1 MSREWWAEI
10 SISESPIEF
19 LIGDLGKKKKKTF
32 VLTMYLMSIPKS
44 HETLKYKFHCQAL
57 QYKLQL
63 PLFFVKAPLP
73 FLS

>member
-10 SISESPIEF
+10 SISESQIEF
-19 LIGDLGKKKKKTF
+19 LFGDLGKKKKNF
-32 VLTMYLMSIPKS
+32 VLTMYVMSIPKS
-44 HETLKYKFHCQAL
+44 HEILKYKFHCQAR